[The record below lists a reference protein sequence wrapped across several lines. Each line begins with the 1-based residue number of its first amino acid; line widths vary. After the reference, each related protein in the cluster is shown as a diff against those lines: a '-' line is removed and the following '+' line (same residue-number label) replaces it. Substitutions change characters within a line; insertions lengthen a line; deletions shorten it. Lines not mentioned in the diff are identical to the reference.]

1 MISLTYSI
9 GVLAV
14 AASSR
19 RVLHP
24 TDLHYGFD
32 AFTEKFNTR
41 VHTLYSEDTFHRR
54 LYEHESALPHDTLQ
68 TFVATLHE
76 TESASSS
83 NDIAS
88 GSFSIPPGPAP
99 LRRTAPGSPRPDAA
113 TGLAER
119 PAPPPPA
126 GAFFLPSAFFFGF
139 AAGSSL
145 PSLRPSSS

>member
-1 MISLTYSI
+1 MGAGAGAGAAAAGGRSARGDWSSSKDPIEYSCESP
-9 GVLAV
+9 GDEEPAAAFFFPAV
-14 AASSR
+14 PRAGSPNPSPLSPPASSSR
-19 RVLHP
+19 SSSR
-24 TDLHYGFD
+24 
-32 AFTEKFNTR
+32 
-41 VHTLYSEDTFHRR
+41 S
-54 LYEHESALPHDTLQ
+54 
-68 TFVATLHE
+68 E

-83 NDIAS
+83 KDIAS

-119 PAPPPPA
+119 AAPPTPA